1 MHHVSASARVRS
13 SPDRFGLYA
22 GVEIVAAGAIRGQK
36 HPQMNYLA
44 DAVQHGAHIFTHVSV
59 QTVEQCTEGGS

>member
-1 MHHVSASARVRS
+1 MRACDPVLIGLVCTQVWRLLQRVQ
-13 SPDRFGLYA
+13 FGA
-22 GVEIVAAGAIRGQK
+22 K
-36 HPQMNYLA
+36 NTTQMNYLA